1 MSDTEREYILGLCRQ
16 AGVTS
21 DEMWDHPEQGLCV
34 SLAGVR
40 KLAVIAPDQRAAYA
54 LLQQLEG
61 MAGAGES
68 GLQ

>member
-1 MSDTEREYILGLCRQ
+1 MNEAEREHILGLCRQ

-21 DEMWDHPEQGLCV
+21 DEMWDHPEHGICV

-40 KLAVIAPDQRAAYA
+40 KLAVIAPDQKAAYA
-54 LLQQLEG
+54 LLKQLEG
-61 MAGAGES
+61 LSGPGKL

>member
-1 MSDTEREYILGLCRQ
+1 MSDTEREGMLSLCRQ
-16 AGVTS
+16 AGVLS
-21 DEMWDHPEQGLCV
+21 SEMWDDPVHGICV
-34 SLAGVR
+34 SISGVR

-61 MAGAGES
+61 MAGPGKS